1 MMKLLLWAGGLCFA
15 FGMLVNDNKI
25 IGFGAVLLLVYAAI
39 RVLKW
44 SANKTSNVV
53 SSALSERR
61 QEKEFQTG
69 LRREVQRERELAA
82 VRNESTI
89 KLFREQVAL
98 IAAHKREGLNVEREI
113 YDMRKKLLEFE
124 RDENSA
130 MIGDLISTLDR
141 L

>member
-1 MMKLLLWAGGLCFA
+1 MMKLLLWAGGLCVA
-15 FGMLVNDNKI
+15 IGVLGGDNKI
-25 IGFGAVLLLVYAAI
+25 GGFGLFLLLVYVAI

-69 LRREVQRERELAA
+69 LRREVQRERELSA

-89 KLFREQVAL
+89 QLFREQVAL